1 MSSQDRRRGTGAGAN
16 RFGTDSGAGAGG
28 ASNTASRADNHTKR
42 IATAA
47 ILATLA
53 LMFSYVEAM
62 IPLSVT
68 MPGVKLGV
76 ANLVVLIALY
86 KLDFRYAFAINLGR
100 IVIGGLLFSGVFG
113 MIYSLAG
120 GMLSLLVMW
129 LLKKTDLF
137 SVVGVSM
144 AGGVAHNIG
153 QLLVASALVSDLRM
167 FIYLPVLMFSGI
179 ASGIIIGILCHFV
192 LQKAPK
198 TL

>member
-1 MSSQDRRRGTGAGAN
+1 MSSQDNPRGAGTAAGSST
-16 RFGTDSGAGAGG
+16 GTAAR
-28 ASNTASRADNHTKR
+28 RADKHTRR

-86 KLDFRYAFAINLGR
+86 KLDFRYAFAINLVR
-100 IVIGGLLFSGVFG
+100 IVISGLLFSGVFG
-113 MIYSLAG
+113 MVYSLAG

-129 LLKKTDLF
+129 ILKKTDLF

-144 AGGVAHNIG
+144 AGGVFHNIG
-153 QLLVASALVSDLRM
+153 QLLIASFLVSDLRM
-167 FIYLPVLMFSGI
+167 FLYLPVLMFSGL
-179 ASGIIIGILCHFV
+179 ASGIIIGFICYFV
-192 LQKAPK
+192 LQKTPK
-198 TL
+198 PI